1 LAGVFSEGVI
11 VKEKKTGK
19 AAGVIEKKTVRGQ
32 LSSATPKSPIRR
44 SGLRSE
50 HPSFKALMDAA
61 AEAIV
66 VFDGEGKIFYGNPA
80 AERLFGYRGKEL
92 AGVPLDWIIPERYR
106 DEYREALE
114 KFRKKRRLRPLQ
126 RSFESEIIQKNGK
139 EIPIAASVA
148 TTQMDGGWYFIA
160 IARDITSLRA
170 AQRSVGDHVARY
182 QLIYENQKDGIL
194 LVDMETQQF
203 LEVNQAAT
211 QMYGYTKE
219 EMLGMRIVDFFSEED
234 RGGPGFSAESAAK
247 LNIFKHKKKDGS
259 VFPAEITGCAL
270 TWRNRDIFCA
280 IVKDMSKRA
289 ELQG

>member
-1 LAGVFSEGVI
+1 VI
-11 VKEKKTGK
+11 VKAKKAEKTPAAVEKKT
-19 AAGVIEKKTVRGQ
+19 IRGQ
-32 LSSATPKSPIRR
+32 HSSATPKSPLGR
-44 SGLRSE
+44 STPRSE
-50 HPSFKALMDAA
+50 HPFKKLMDAA

-66 VFDGEGKIFYGNPA
+66 IFDREGKILYENPA
-80 AERLFGYRGKEL
+80 AEKLFGYQAKEL
-92 AGVPLDWIIPERYR
+92 AGAPLDRLIPERYR
-106 DEYREALE
+106 DEYRKALE
-114 KFRKKRRLRPLQ
+114 KFRKKKRLQPLQ
-126 RSFESEIIQKNGK
+126 RSFESEILQKNGK

-148 TTQMDGGWYFIA
+148 TTQVDGGWYFIA

-170 AQRSVGDHVARY
+170 AQRSLGDHLARY

-211 QMYGYTKE
+211 QMYGYSKE
-219 EMLGMRIVDFFSEED
+219 EMLGMRLVDFFSEEERD
-234 RGGPGFSAESAAK
+234 PGLSPESSTK

-280 IVKDMSKRA
+280 IVKDASYRLNPQIRSDTKA
-289 ELQG
+289 PIF